1 MEAIEIAEYLV
12 VVERSEGN
20 FSAYLPDL
28 PGCVA
33 TGDTKDEALQN
44 MRGAIAMHIKGLKE
58 DGLPIP
64 SPSTSADYI
73 AV

>member
-1 MEAIEIAEYLV
+1 MTKYLV
-12 VVERSEGN
+12 VVERSKGN

-33 TGDTKDEALQN
+33 AGATREETLRL
-44 MRGAIAMHIKGLKE
+44 MRKAIAMHLEGLRE

-64 SPSTSADYI
+64 SPSTSAEYL